1 MMLLNRRWTSLA
13 IQFFTLFCLNA
24 TWAQTYPTKPI
35 SMVVA
40 VSPGGATDIAAR
52 LVASKLSERLG
63 QPVIVENR
71 PGAAQ
76 SIGSE
81 FVAKS
86 PADGYTLIMGT
97 VSSHAINAPL
107 YRNLRYSIANDFV
120 AISQVTSQPLLLV
133 VHPTV
138 PANSVTELLQ
148 LLKANPDKYSYGSA
162 GGVGTSGHMSAELF
176 KMKTGSSIAHI
187 PYQGSGPMNNDL
199 IGGQIQLAFDN
210 MPTAIA
216 NVRSGRL
223 RALGITSQTR
233 SSVAPEIPSIAEYVP
248 GFNVSAW
255 QGIFA
260 PVGTPTVIVNKL
272 SAEVQQIM
280 KMPDVIAR
288 MQSMGTAP
296 VGSSS
301 TDFSAFV
308 KEEIARWT
316 ELVKS
321 SGISIKE

>member
-1 MMLLNRRWTSLA
+1 
-13 IQFFTLFCLNA
+13 
-24 TWAQTYPTKPI
+24 
-35 SMVVA
+35 
-40 VSPGGATDIAAR
+40 
-52 LVASKLSERLG
+52 
-63 QPVIVENR
+63 
-71 PGAAQ
+71 
-76 SIGSE
+76 
-81 FVAKS
+81 
-86 PADGYTLIMGT
+86 
-97 VSSHAINAPL
+97 
-107 YRNLRYSIANDFV
+107 
-120 AISQVTSQPLLLV
+120 
-133 VHPTV
+133 
-138 PANSVTELLQ
+138 
-148 LLKANPDKYSYGSA
+148 
-162 GGVGTSGHMSAELF
+162 
-176 KMKTGSSIAHI
+176 
-187 PYQGSGPMNNDL
+187 MNNDL